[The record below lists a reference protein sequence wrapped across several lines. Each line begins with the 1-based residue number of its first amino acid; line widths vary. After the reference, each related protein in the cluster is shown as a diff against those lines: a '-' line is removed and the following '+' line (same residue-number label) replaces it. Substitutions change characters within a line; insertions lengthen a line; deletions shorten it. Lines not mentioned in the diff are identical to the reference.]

1 MSKGE
6 IVKMECKKCHTTEN
20 VNFEGMCKK
29 CYEESVGIIEE
40 EEKEIEYVNSS
51 DSSNMVANKFTLI
64 VIIIKVIGYITAVV
78 TLIAF
83 LIAGEIGQGFLF
95 GIIIAVIT
103 WFSTLAFEAIA
114 EILNLLQDIK
124 NKL

>member
-1 MSKGE
+1 
-6 IVKMECKKCHTTEN
+6 MECKKCHTTEN

-40 EEKEIEYVNSS
+40 EEKDIEYVNSS

-64 VIIIKVIGYITAVV
+64 VVIIKVIGYIGAIV

-83 LIAGEIGQGFLF
+83 LIHGEIGQGFLF